1 MGSRVNERGIS
12 MGRVIGFDIQ
22 LIMDLI
28 IQIAN
33 TAILIAIGLILIRL
47 GWLGIKALKIYIKK
61 NS

>member
-1 MGSRVNERGIS
+1 MN
-12 MGRVIGFDIQ
+12 RVIGFDAQ

-28 IQIAN
+28 IQIVN
-33 TAILIAIGLILIRL
+33 TAILIVIGFMLIRL

>member
-1 MGSRVNERGIS
+1 